1 MVGELLRP
9 DKPELPALRGAGA
22 DGEGVNQRD
31 GRERTFRP
39 FERTLPPSEG
49 KSYDGVLSEPP
60 IPASVRTS
68 VSLRPSRLP
77 SPQSA
82 HGPPESEWRETRG
95 RSRSFPVPG
104 REFPRPESRLPS
116 LPARAAPC
124 SSASGDGPTWAI
136 WRARAFE
143 SWSWQWLPR
152 SPGCARPALSS
163 SRGNRN
169 SCRVGRTADRKSV

>member
-49 KSYDGVLSEPP
+49 KSYDGILSEPP

-77 SPQSA
+77 NQRSVGGP
-82 HGPPESEWRETRG
+82 HGSGRRETRG
-95 RSRSFPVPG
+95 RSGSSPVPG
-104 REFPRPESRLPS
+104 REFLRPESRFPS
-116 LPARAAPC
+116 LPARAAP
-124 SSASGDGPTWAI
+124 
-136 WRARAFE
+136 
-143 SWSWQWLPR
+143 
-152 SPGCARPALSS
+152 
-163 SRGNRN
+163 
-169 SCRVGRTADRKSV
+169 